1 MEQYAS
7 DTFVARHNNIAYLT
21 PSLPQGTAL
30 IRILP
35 EGTELK
41 ELIRILP
48 QGIALKLLVLFSIVF
63 YLKYI
68 YVGFCKQFIL
78 RKGIHYTN
86 WFLHGSIFEISFW
99 GIAWSDS
106 WNFAATT
113 PSKFTSAENSVH
125 HLKLVPG
132 WMLIYS
138 EWSRIPD
145 WESTQIVGNASETTN
160 SFETASLL
168 CELLRPTIW
177 HVPEWCFQW
186 KGGRKQ
192 VYDGIWEQR
201 FWTIKR

>member
-1 MEQYAS
+1 MQCNVIFWNKRVNVIFSGIVIQEQWSKYAS
-7 DTFVARHNNIAYLT
+7 DTFVAQRSNIAYLT

-86 WFLHGSIFEISFW
+86 
-99 GIAWSDS
+99 
-106 WNFAATT
+106 
-113 PSKFTSAENSVH
+113 
-125 HLKLVPG
+125 
-132 WMLIYS
+132 
-138 EWSRIPD
+138 
-145 WESTQIVGNASETTN
+145 
-160 SFETASLL
+160 
-168 CELLRPTIW
+168 
-177 HVPEWCFQW
+177 
-186 KGGRKQ
+186 
-192 VYDGIWEQR
+192 
-201 FWTIKR
+201 